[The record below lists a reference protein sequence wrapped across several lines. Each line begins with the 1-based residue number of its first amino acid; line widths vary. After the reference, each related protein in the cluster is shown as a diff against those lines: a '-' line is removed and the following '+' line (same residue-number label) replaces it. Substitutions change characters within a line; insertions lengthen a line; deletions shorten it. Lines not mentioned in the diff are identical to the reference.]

1 MMGESARPLLEALT
15 AKKSSI
21 VAEWLART
29 VQTYPEHASRFI
41 SQERD
46 AFRNPL
52 GHTLREGLPAL
63 FDWLV
68 EGSDVSALSPLLDP
82 VLRIRAVQDFSAAQA
97 VAFIF
102 LLKRVMREALK
113 DERENDP
120 SEDGLAAVEA
130 RLDEMAL
137 LAFDLFMK
145 CREQIY
151 EIRANEEKR
160 RLFMLDRMG
169 RNGTEWVRP

>member
-1 MMGESARPLLEALT
+1 MKGEGARPLLEALT
-15 AKKSSI
+15 AKKTAI
-21 VAEWLART
+21 VTAWLART
-29 VQTYPEHASRFI
+29 IQTYPEHASRFL
-41 SQERD
+41 SQEED

-52 GHTLREGLPAL
+52 GHTLREALPDL

-68 EGSDVSALSPLLDP
+68 KGSDVSALSRLLDP
-82 VLRIRAVQDFSAAQA
+82 ILRIRAVQNFSAGQA

-102 LLKRVMREALK
+102 LLKRVLREALE
-113 DERENDP
+113 DERRRDP
-120 SEDGLAAVEA
+120 SGEGLAAVEA

-151 EIRANEEKR
+151 EIRAGEVKR

-169 RNGTEWVRP
+169 RERPGVG